1 MRPPAEE
8 IESIWAGMPR
18 WAMAAYLALGLWVA
32 AAPPLM
38 LTLGG
43 WLDWDG
49 LDEPWSG
56 HARLLAGV
64 AVALAIGA
72 LMMRPAFWRNLARER
87 RPAMR
92 LSTLLLGLPLMTGL
106 LWLCAW
112 QTAEQ
117 AGALGIVAT
126 GTRRSDPGI
135 VRQLGRDG
143 EARDCRHSA
152 WVSWNNGAPRRH
164 CISSAEAD
172 ELKKDMAV
180 SRSVWNGATGT
191 VRSTTLQPPAGLS
204 LRAELAHTRQALNPL
219 AVFLLIPASVAWA
232 VWLWTLGKHRF
243 IYLGIILAAWGGY
256 FALPA

>member
-18 WAMAAYLALGLWVA
+18 WAVAAYLALGLWA
-32 AAPPLM
+32 AVAPPLM

-43 WLDWDG
+43 WLDWEG
-49 LDEPWSG
+49 LDEPWGG

-64 AVALAIGA
+64 AVALATGG
-72 LMMRPAFWRNLARER
+72 LMLLPVFWRNLGRER
-87 RPAMR
+87 RLALR
-92 LSTLLLGLPLMTGL
+92 LTTLLLGLPLMAAL
-106 LWLCAW
+106 LWLCTW

-117 AGALGIVAT
+117 AGALGIAAA
-126 GTRRSDPGI
+126 GERSTETGI
-135 VRQLGRDG
+135 VRRLDRDG

-152 WVSWNNGAPRRH
+152 LVSWSGSAPRRH
-164 CISSAEAD
+164 CISRAEAD
-172 ELKKDMAV
+172 ELHTGTTV
-180 SRSVWNGATGT
+180 SRSIWNAGPGS
-191 VRSTTLQPPAGLS
+191 VRSTTIQPPAGLS

-219 AVFLLIPASVAWA
+219 AVFVLMPASIAWA